1 MRCLGRLGCLAIV
14 VALAIGAW
22 FTRDMWMSKIR
33 RTPRPEPGVATAQ
46 TWQAL
51 TVDGARRARVS
62 LERLQARNGPAFASV
77 APGDLAAYI
86 MQELSNT
93 LPSSADSIQA
103 AAIGD
108 RILLRAVVKT
118 SDLGPKG
125 SLGPLSALL
134 GDRERV
140 QLGGILRVIRP
151 GLGEFQVKEFKIG
164 GFGLPQAL
172 IPRLIRQ
179 ISRGDR
185 PAELSPDGLAL
196 RTPDYVGDVRVSNGN
211 ITIYKAAPPK

>member
-1 MRCLGRLGCLAIV
+1 M
-14 VALAIGAW
+14 
-22 FTRDMWMSKIR
+22 
-33 RTPRPEPGVATAQ
+33 P
-46 TWQAL
+46 TWQPL
-51 TVDGARRARVS
+51 TDGGASRARTA
-62 LERLQARNGPAFASV
+62 LQRLQERNGPLFANV

-108 RILLRAVVKT
+108 RIYLRAVLKT
-118 SDLGPKG
+118 SDLGDRK
-125 SLGPLSALL
+125 SLGALSSFL

-140 QLGGILRVIRP
+140 QLGGILRIIRP
-151 GLGEFQVKEFKIG
+151 GLGEFQVKEFKIRD
-164 GFGLPQAL
+164 FGLPQAL

-179 ISRGDR
+179 ISRAER

-196 RTPDYVGDVRVSNGN
+196 RTPDYIGDVRISNGT
-211 ITIYKAAPPK
+211 ITIYKTTPPR